1 MEIHPKSTR
10 YHYVWVARQIKNLL
24 QRSATT
30 DRKEAS
36 NSQKDGGSARD
47 PQIPEPRT
55 TRPPPRTRL
64 RAGDPPKWRA
74 NAGCAKTYI
83 PSSPRIRCILR
94 RCTSL
99 VAFLLM
105 DTPSAAGYAV
115 CRRIRRLPQ
124 GTPSAA
130 GHAVCRRIRRLP
142 QDTPSTKSSHTSSPC
157 TLLRDTP
164 SQGPSA
170 QHAPLPTF
178 CQVSFPNTYHP
189 LALLDSSFYFYFH
202 FYFYL
207 DLFIFSLFICIYIF
221 ILFFI
226 FQDCILFLFLFLFV
240 FLVFFY
246 CYLSLLFKLLFIL
259 LYFILSLY
267 SIFIF
272 ILFLLVCVFWFYAYL
287 YSYLRFILILILF
300 YF

>member
-124 GTPSAA
+124 DTPSAA
-130 GHAVCRRIRRLP
+130 GYAVCRRTCGLP
-142 QDTPSTKSSHTSSPC
+142 QDTPSAAGYAVHKKQPHQQPMHPPA
-157 TLLRDTP
+157 R
-164 SQGPSA
+164 
-170 QHAPLPTF
+170 
-178 CQVSFPNTYHP
+178 HP
-189 LALLDSSFYFYFH
+189 LSRALCPACSATNLLSGVLSQYVPPPRFIGFQFLFLLSF
-202 FYFYL
+202 
-207 DLFIFSLFICIYIF
+207 LFLFRFIYIF
-221 ILFFI
+221 IVHLYLYFYFI
-226 FQDCILFLFLFLFV
+226 FYFPG
-240 FLVFFY
+240 
-246 CYLSLLFKLLFIL
+246 
-259 LYFILSLY
+259 LYF
-267 SIFIF
+267 IFIF
-272 ILFLLVCVFWFYAYL
+272 ISICILSFLLLLFVT
-287 YSYLRFILILILF
+287 FI
-300 YF
+300 